1 MENGL
6 DTSYLVKALE
16 QSLQIQQQNEQ
27 EEEIEELEE
36 DFQMTME

>member
-6 DTSYLVKALE
+6 DTNYLVKALE